1 MLKVWAVCDAMQIV
15 RAWLKAQN
23 HRLSEYAH
31 REISEMPMRYLNEGN
46 WQRLEARAYEKIM
59 ATPTLRADYEKA
71 GAKYEA
77 AMRRKT
83 KAA

>member
-1 MLKVWAVCDAMQIV
+1 MLKVWAMSDAMQIV
-15 RAWLKAQN
+15 RARLKAQN
-23 HRLSEYAH
+23 HRLSDYAR
-31 REISEMPMRYLNEGN
+31 REISGMAMRYLNEGN

-77 AMRRKT
+77 QMAKHVV
-83 KAA
+83 